1 MSTRGCRSCHA
12 STNQERR
19 RFSTVDTVLNDY
31 ADQAAQIARDAGQIL
46 RDRFGQPHDVQ
57 FKGTID
63 LVTEADRAAEDLIAD
78 RLRTLCPEHDLLC
91 EEGSVGATAG
101 AAFRWVVDPLD
112 GTINFAHGLP
122 TFAVSI
128 ALEDAGIPVVGV
140 VYDPMRDELFVARRG
155 GGATLNGA
163 PIHVSFVDRLISS
176 MLVTG
181 FSYDFERRA
190 QQAEVW
196 RDFLTRVQ
204 AIRQTGSAALN
215 LCYIA
220 AGRLDGYW
228 ERGISPWDVAAGAVI
243 VTEAGG
249 SVSNMRG
256 GSFHSDGREILA
268 SNGKL
273 HGDLLEVIAEHEVA
287 AAGHLQ
293 LGS

>member
-1 MSTRGCRSCHA
+1 
-12 STNQERR
+12 
-19 RFSTVDTVLNDY
+19 VDTVLSDY

-46 RDRFGQPHDVQ
+46 RDRFGQPHDVR

-63 LVTEADRAAEDLIAD
+63 LVTEADQAAEDLIAE
-78 RLRTLCPEHDLLC
+78 RLRALCPEHDLLC
-91 EEGSVGATAG
+91 EEGSVGATTG
-101 AAFRWVVDPLD
+101 AALRWVVDPLD
-112 GTINFAHGLP
+112 GTTNFAHGLP

-128 ALEDAGIPVVGV
+128 ALEDAGIPIVGV

-163 PIHVSFVDRLISS
+163 PIHVSGVDQLISS
-176 MLVTG
+176 ILVTG

-228 ERGISPWDVAAGAVI
+228 ERGISPWDVAAGAVV

-249 SVSNMRG
+249 TVTNMCG
-256 GSFHSDGREILA
+256 GSFRSDDREVLA
-268 SNGKL
+268 SNGRL
-273 HGDLLEVIAEHEVA
+273 HGVLLDIIAAHEVA
-287 AAGHLQ
+287 PSGHPQ

>member
-1 MSTRGCRSCHA
+1 M
-12 STNQERR
+12 
-19 RFSTVDTVLNDY
+19 VDTVLDDY
-31 ADQAAQIARDAGQIL
+31 AHQAAQIARDAGEIL
-46 RDRFGQPHDVQ
+46 RDRFGQPHDVR

-63 LVTEADRAAEDLIAD
+63 LVTEADRSAEDLIAD
-78 RLRTLCPEHDLLC
+78 RLRALCPEHDLLC

-101 AAFRWVVDPLD
+101 ASYRWVVDPLD
-112 GTINFAHGLP
+112 GTTNFAHGLP

-128 ALEDAGIPVVGV
+128 ALEEAGIPVVGV
-140 VYDPMRDELFVARRG
+140 VYDPMRDELFVARQG
-155 GGATLNGA
+155 SGATLNGA
-163 PIHVSFVDRLISS
+163 PLHVSRVDRLISS
-176 MLVTG
+176 ILVTG

-228 ERGISPWDVAAGAVI
+228 ERGIWPWDVAAGALI

-249 SVSNMRG
+249 TVTNMRG
-256 GSFHSDGREILA
+256 GSFHSDDREVLA
-268 SNGKL
+268 SNGRL
-273 HGDLLEVIAEHEVA
+273 HGDLLDVIAAHAIVS
-287 AAGHLQ
+287 AG
-293 LGS
+293 

>member
-1 MSTRGCRSCHA
+1 
-12 STNQERR
+12 
-19 RFSTVDTVLNDY
+19 VDTLLDDY
-31 ADQAAQIARDAGQIL
+31 THEAVQIARDAGQIL
-46 RDRFGQPHDVQ
+46 RNRFGQPHDVR

-63 LVTEADRAAEDLIAD
+63 LVTEADRAAEDFIAD

-91 EEGSVGATAG
+91 EEGSVGTTAG

-112 GTINFAHGLP
+112 GTTNFTHGLP

-128 ALEDAGIPVVGV
+128 ALEEAGLPVIGV

-163 PIHVSFVDRLISS
+163 PIHVSGVDRLISS
-176 MLVTG
+176 ILVTG

-190 QQAEVW
+190 QQAEIW

-215 LCYIA
+215 LSYIA

-249 SVSNMRG
+249 TVTNMRG
-256 GSFHSDGREILA
+256 GSFRPDDREILA
-268 SNGKL
+268 SNGRL
-273 HGDLLEVIAEHEVA
+273 HTDLRDVIAMHEVA
-287 AAGHLQ
+287 PIDTPN
-293 LGS
+293 